1 MSRILGIDL
10 GAYSVKVAVATAGFR
25 NATVVDYYERMVP
38 PGDEPHE
45 LRAARTLGELVREHR
60 LDQDSAY
67 ASLSGDRVFIHVLE
81 FGFKNLRRQ
90 DLGKAVGAELEGIL
104 PIDLEDMV
112 YTFEPLPREAAVAAA
127 PPAPA
132 LGGLADG
139 ADPAFAA
146 APAAH
151 ATPVAAPTAGMR
163 VLACAGMSSRIRA
176 FLELLE
182 QQRAEPR
189 GLIAAPA
196 SYPRLLER
204 VAAAALPPGQKPG
217 PLPPTAVI
225 DIGHERTD
233 VCVVVGGRAAYVRT
247 LARGG
252 RHLTEAIART
262 WRLPVQQAE
271 QAKHTDGFIAS
282 TAEPA
287 QSEAW
292 ARIHQALAPE
302 LGPLARDLR
311 QTLVACRAKTGAT
324 VVRAVLVGGGAR
336 LRGLASFLAEQ
347 LHIEVSILGPAD
359 DHAVM
364 GGRLAGLGVRADV
377 AALAC
382 GVAFEGASG
391 RAQFDLRQGDL
402 AFKADLSFLRAK
414 ATPLAAAI
422 LVIIAF
428 AAASAYAHLHT
439 LRKAEAALDKRLA
452 LETVE
457 AFGKQMTAQE
467 VLDEVNPAAA
477 GAGAAGGSPLPEK
490 TARAL
495 LIEFNEALPP
505 RAEVKIDVGS
515 IDIKPGKVAVTGV
528 STNTETQNALAAIKA
543 LEASLKKSKCF
554 ADFPSP
560 QIQPGS
566 TDDTRTFTLTI
577 KTACL

>member
-10 GAYSVKVAVATAGFR
+10 GAYSVKVTVATAGFR
-25 NATVVDYYERMVP
+25 SATVIDYFERLVP

-45 LRAARTLGELVREHR
+45 VRAARTLGEIVREQK
-60 LDQDSAY
+60 LDQDSPY
-67 ASLSGDRVFIHVLE
+67 AALSGDRVFIHVLE

-90 DLGKAVGAELEGIL
+90 ELGKAVGAELEGIL

-112 YTFEPLPREAAVAAA
+112 YTFEQLPRETAAAAAA
-127 PPAPA
+127 PGPA
-132 LGGLADG
+132 LGGLGGD
-139 ADPAFAA
+139 ADPAFATPPPVA
-146 APAAH
+146 AG
-151 ATPVAAPTAGMR
+151 PVAAPIAGMR
-163 VLACAGMSSRIRA
+163 VLACAAMSSRIRA
-176 FLELLE
+176 YLELLE

-204 VAAAALPPGQKPG
+204 IAAAALPPGTKPG
-217 PLPPTAVI
+217 PLPPTAII
-225 DIGHERTD
+225 DIGHERSD

-247 LARGG
+247 IARGG

-262 WRLPVQQAE
+262 WKLPLQQAE
-271 QAKHTDGFIAS
+271 AAKHTDGFIAS
-282 TAEPA
+282 THEPA

-324 VVRAVLVGGGAR
+324 VVRAVLVGGGSR
-336 LRGLASFLAEQ
+336 LRGLASYLAEQ
-347 LHIEVSILGPAD
+347 LHIEVAILGPAD
-359 DHAVM
+359 DQAVL
-364 GGRLAGLGVRADV
+364 GGRLTGLGVRADV

-414 ATPLAAAI
+414 ATPLAAAA
-422 LVIIAF
+422 LAVVAF
-428 AAASAYAHLHT
+428 AAVASYAKLHK

-457 AFGKQMTAQE
+457 AFGRQMTAQE
-467 VLDEVNPAAA
+467 VLDQVNPAAA
-477 GAGAAGGSPLPEK
+477 GAGGAGSPIPEK
-490 TARAL
+490 TARDL
-495 LIEFNEALPP
+495 LVEFNDALPP

-515 IDIKPGKVAVTGV
+515 IDIKPSKVTVTGV
-528 STNTETQNALAAIKA
+528 SADMPTQNALAAIKA

>member
-25 NATVVDYYERMVP
+25 SATVVDYHERLVP

-45 LRAARTLGELVREHR
+45 VRAARVLGEIVREQR

-67 ASLSGDRVFIHVLE
+67 AALSGDRVFIHVLE
-81 FGFKNLRRQ
+81 FGFKSLRRQ
-90 DLGKAVGAELEGIL
+90 DLAKAVGAELEGIL

-112 YTFEPLPREAAVAAA
+112 YTFEPLPREVAVAPA
-127 PPAPA
+127 PSPA
-132 LGGLADG
+132 LGGLGDG
-139 ADPAFAA
+139 GDPSFVAAPLAPAGLVA
-146 APAAH
+146 APAL
-151 ATPVAAPTAGMR
+151 GMR

-176 FLELLE
+176 FLELCE

-204 VAAAALPPGQKPG
+204 VATAAMPPGQKPG

-262 WRLPVQQAE
+262 WKLPVQQAE
-271 QAKHTDGFIAS
+271 AAKHTDGFIAS

-324 VVRAVLVGGGAR
+324 AVRALLVGGGAR
-336 LRGLASFLAEQ
+336 LRGLASYLAEQ
-347 LHIEVSILGPAD
+347 LHIEVAVLGPAD
-359 DHAVM
+359 DHAVL
-364 GGRLAGLGVRADV
+364 GGRLAGLGVRADI

-391 RAQFDLRQGDL
+391 RPQFDLRQGDL

-414 ATPLAAAI
+414 ATPLAAALLLI
-422 LVIIAF
+422 VAF
-428 AAASAYAHLHT
+428 AAAAAYANLHK
-439 LRKAEAALDKRLA
+439 LRKAEAALGKRLA

-467 VLDEVNPAAA
+467 VLDQINPSAA
-477 GAGAAGGSPLPEK
+477 GPDGTGSPLPQK
-490 TARAL
+490 TARNL
-495 LIEFNEALPP
+495 LVEFNDALPP

-528 STNTETQNALAAIKA
+528 SADTPAQNALAAIKA

-554 ADFPSP
+554 TDFPSP

-577 KTACL
+577 KTSCL